1 MGSAETVDAT
11 AVVIRDVALA
21 HFARTGYEG
30 ATMRGI
36 AAEVGVKASSL
47 YHHFPSK
54 QDLLWD
60 LAVCALD
67 ALEDGWERARAAL
80 PASRTVHD
88 ELVAF
93 VASHVRFHA
102 THSTEATLV
111 NGHLQGL
118 APQRYLSVVRRRDRY
133 AGELVTLLTTGRD
146 DGAFE
151 IPDMQLTAYAILQ
164 MGIGVAT
171 WYLPNG
177 PRSVD
182 QLCAGYVAVA
192 LKIVRPEGV
201 ARRPTRLR
209 GPKAQEKETG

>member
-1 MGSAETVDAT
+1 MGFAQTVDPT
-11 AVVIRDVALA
+11 AEVIRDVALA
-21 HFARTGYEG
+21 HFARMGYEG

-47 YHHFPSK
+47 YHYFPSK

-60 LAVCALD
+60 LAVSALD
-67 ALEDGWERARAAL
+67 ALEDGWGRARAAL

-118 APQRYLSVVRRRDRY
+118 APQRYRSVVRRRDRY
-133 AGELVTLLTTGRD
+133 AAELVTLLTAGRD

-171 WYLPNG
+171 WYRPNG

-201 ARRPTRLR
+201 ARRPIRSQ